1 MAPPGPPPAPVMPA
15 NLGAIDEGVVG
26 GGPAQPPERLQERE
40 FAFNELIGLEG
51 PIQVLLENA
60 TTVIFTTW

>member
-1 MAPPGPPPAPVMPA
+1 M
-15 NLGAIDEGVVG
+15 G
-26 GGPAQPPERLQERE
+26 GGAAQPAERGQDRE

-51 PIQVLLENA
+51 PIRVLLENA

>member
-1 MAPPGPPPAPVMPA
+1 M
-15 NLGAIDEGVVG
+15 E
-26 GGPAQPPERLQERE
+26 GGPAQPPERVQERE

-51 PIQVLLENA
+51 PIRVLLENA